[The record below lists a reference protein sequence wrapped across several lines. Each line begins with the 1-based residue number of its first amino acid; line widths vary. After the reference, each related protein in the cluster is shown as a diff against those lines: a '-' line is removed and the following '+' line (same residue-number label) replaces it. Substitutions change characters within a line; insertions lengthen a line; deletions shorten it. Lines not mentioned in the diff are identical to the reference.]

1 MEFSKKEIHTSVLTQ
16 SKYSQI
22 TVDDDFTI
30 PDSKGDME
38 KIVAKEGHILLES
51 MIPEDG
57 KVRITGSVCVRV
69 LYRTGGDIPRLCQ
82 FQSEIPFEDVVNCD
96 GVSSSSQVDCHSQL
110 EDLTVSMINSRKL
123 EVRGLIGTSVNVYEE
138 MCIDAATG
146 IEQGEGVAC
155 QYRDVTYSQVV
166 LAKRDV
172 LKVRE
177 ELEIP
182 QNKPNIQEILWQ
194 CVALRNMETKAGDEK
209 LLVRGEIEIFIL
221 YKGARNGSRYNPFSR
236 CGRSIVRC
244 LAVVQQRAWCWMSI
258 MCLARGRSQSGRM
271 RMVRIACLAVTIILI

>member
-123 EVRGLIGTSVNVYEE
+123 EVRGLIGTSV
-138 MCIDAATG
+138 MCMKRCASMRR
-146 IEQGEGVAC
+146 QGLSRG
-155 QYRDVTYSQVV
+155 
-166 LAKRDV
+166 K
-172 LKVRE
+172 
-177 ELEIP
+177 
-182 QNKPNIQEILWQ
+182 
-194 CVALRNMETKAGDEK
+194 ALPVSIAM
-209 LLVRGEIEIFIL
+209 LH
-221 YKGARNGSRYNPFSR
+221 
-236 CGRSIVRC
+236 IVRSC
-244 LAVVQQRAWCWMSI
+244 SPSAMS
-258 MCLARGRSQSGRM
+258 
-271 RMVRIACLAVTIILI
+271 

>member
-110 EDLTVSMINSRKL
+110 EDLTVSMINSRRNRSSYGRFERNRKIL
-123 EVRGLIGTSVNVYEE
+123 FIPFTS
-138 MCIDAATG
+138 
-146 IEQGEGVAC
+146 
-155 QYRDVTYSQVV
+155 
-166 LAKRDV
+166 
-172 LKVRE
+172 
-177 ELEIP
+177 
-182 QNKPNIQEILWQ
+182 
-194 CVALRNMETKAGDEK
+194 
-209 LLVRGEIEIFIL
+209 RGEPCERTDS
-221 YKGARNGSRYNPFSR
+221 YYSER
-236 CGRSIVRC
+236 
-244 LAVVQQRAWCWMSI
+244 
-258 MCLARGRSQSGRM
+258 RSQ
-271 RMVRIACLAVTIILI
+271 

>member
-155 QYRDVTYSQVV
+155 QSGRARQARCPEGAGGAGNPAEQTEYPGDFMAMCRAS
-166 LAKRDV
+166 
-172 LKVRE
+172 E
-177 ELEIP
+177 H
-182 QNKPNIQEILWQ
+182 
-194 CVALRNMETKAGDEK
+194 GDE
-209 LLVRGEIEIFIL
+209 G
-221 YKGARNGSRYNPFSR
+221 
-236 CGRSIVRC
+236 GR
-244 LAVVQQRAWCWMSI
+244 
-258 MCLARGRSQSGRM
+258 
-271 RMVRIACLAVTIILI
+271 

>member
-123 EVRGLIGTSVNVYEE
+123 EVRGLIGPTGRPWYASAPRCSAPGAETRKHGRKTNVLEGFVE
-138 MCIDAATG
+138 PG
-146 IEQGEGVAC
+146 QG
-155 QYRDVTYSQVV
+155 
-166 LAKRDV
+166 L
-172 LKVRE
+172 
-177 ELEIP
+177 
-182 QNKPNIQEILWQ
+182 
-194 CVALRNMETKAGDEK
+194 
-209 LLVRGEIEIFIL
+209 
-221 YKGARNGSRYNPFSR
+221 GS
-236 CGRSIVRC
+236 
-244 LAVVQQRAWCWMSI
+244 
-258 MCLARGRSQSGRM
+258 
-271 RMVRIACLAVTIILI
+271 

>member
-146 IEQGEGVAC
+146 SLTLNVPKGGQ
-155 QYRDVTYSQVV
+155 
-166 LAKRDV
+166 L
-172 LKVRE
+172 
-177 ELEIP
+177 
-182 QNKPNIQEILWQ
+182 
-194 CVALRNMETKAGDEK
+194 DE
-209 LLVRGEIEIFIL
+209 
-221 YKGARNGSRYNPFSR
+221 SRYESY
-236 CGRSIVRC
+236 SYTM
-244 LAVVQQRAWCWMSI
+244 RAQVNFNRIFGWSFFFGC
-258 MCLARGRSQSGRM
+258 SGKCN
-271 RMVRIACLAVTIILI
+271 IGS

>member
-182 QNKPNIQEILWQ
+182 QNKPNIQEI
-194 CVALRNMETKAGDEK
+194 VAMCRTSEHGDE
-209 LLVRGEIEIFIL
+209 G
-221 YKGARNGSRYNPFSR
+221 
-236 CGRSIVRC
+236 GR
-244 LAVVQQRAWCWMSI
+244 
-258 MCLARGRSQSGRM
+258 
-271 RMVRIACLAVTIILI
+271 

>member
-1 MEFSKKEIHTSVLTQ
+1 M
-16 SKYSQI
+16 
-22 TVDDDFTI
+22 
-30 PDSKGDME
+30 
-38 KIVAKEGHILLES
+38 
-51 MIPEDG
+51 
-57 KVRITGSVCVRV
+57 
-69 LYRTGGDIPRLCQ
+69 
-82 FQSEIPFEDVVNCD
+82 
-96 GVSSSSQVDCHSQL
+96 
-110 EDLTVSMINSRKL
+110 

-221 YKGARNGSRYNPFSR
+221 YKSEVIQEASGVAVFSCGHMMEEADRLVERLEAKQIPVHFLGAVALS
-236 CGRSIVRC
+236 
-244 LAVVQQRAWCWMSI
+244 
-258 MCLARGRSQSGRM
+258 
-271 RMVRIACLAVTIILI
+271 

>member
-82 FQSEIPFEDVVNCD
+82 FQSEIPLRMLSTAMACLPLVRWIA
-96 GVSSSSQVDCHSQL
+96 
-110 EDLTVSMINSRKL
+110 TVS
-123 EVRGLIGTSVNVYEE
+123 
-138 MCIDAATG
+138 
-146 IEQGEGVAC
+146 
-155 QYRDVTYSQVV
+155 
-166 LAKRDV
+166 
-172 LKVRE
+172 
-177 ELEIP
+177 
-182 QNKPNIQEILWQ
+182 W
-194 CVALRNMETKAGDEK
+194 
-209 LLVRGEIEIFIL
+209 
-221 YKGARNGSRYNPFSR
+221 
-236 CGRSIVRC
+236 
-244 LAVVQQRAWCWMSI
+244 
-258 MCLARGRSQSGRM
+258 
-271 RMVRIACLAVTIILI
+271 RI